1 MLKAFKEYREEW
13 YKTIESKYLSG
24 ESVIAF
30 ELWLYVKICLELGTD
45 GLLDPNFWKVYNE
58 MAFRDKELFECVTRA
73 LRGLIMFSGVEG
85 FTPFVRISDEV
96 EKYNNMLNH

>member
-45 GLLDPNFWKVYNE
+45 GLLDPNFWKVYRE
-58 MAFRDKELFECVTRA
+58 IQQYVESLKY
-73 LRGLIMFSGVEG
+73 RG
-85 FTPFVRISDEV
+85 
-96 EKYNNMLNH
+96 